1 MKNTALQPSSND
13 TLKKEKAGTD
23 KAKNRITEGLRDLFV
38 DGLKDIYWAEKALT
52 KAMSK
57 MIKNVTSDTLMLTLS
72 RHLEMTKGHITQ
84 LESVFSFIGEKA
96 KEKKCGLMS
105 GLIKATENAMDN
117 TEKGTVRDAA
127 IIALNRKIRY
137 HEIATYGVLHSLA
150 KTLNQTDA
158 ANLLKQGLAEE
169 IEADEQLLAMAK
181 SFFNTEIILI
191 NKDFS
196 IKKTNEIAT
205 NKAVEINQNTPES
218 EVLHP
223 HLSEANALEIKMI
236 RILEVQ
242 FSKQNGATLTES
254 FPTQPLSINI
264 NLGVFSK

>member
-1 MKNTALQPSSND
+1 MKNTDNQPFTND
-13 TLKKEKAGTD
+13 ALKKEKTGTD
-23 KAKNRITEGLRDLFV
+23 KAKKRIAEGLCDLFV
-38 DGLKDIYWAEKALT
+38 DGLKDIYWAEKALA

-96 KEKKCGLMS
+96 KEKKCVLMS
-105 GLIKATENAMDN
+105 SLIKATENAVDN

-137 HEIATYGVLHSLA
+137 HEIATYSVLHSLA
-150 KTLNQTDA
+150 KTLNETDA
-158 ANLLKQGLAEE
+158 ADLLKQGLAEE
-169 IEADEQLLAMAK
+169 TEADEQLLAMAK

-191 NKDFS
+191 NKNFS
-196 IKKTNEIAT
+196 IQKTNQIAT
-205 NKAVEINQNTPES
+205 NKAVEVNQNMPES

-223 HLSEANALEIKMI
+223 HLSEGEDLEIKMI
-236 RILEVQ
+236 RVVEVQ
-242 FSKQNGATLTES
+242 FNKKNGHNSTTLTES
-254 FPTQPLSINI
+254 FPIPPSVSTSI
-264 NLGVFSK
+264 